1 MRDRRV
7 LLYFAW
13 SPPAETSAP
22 LAVIEDRFPVIF
34 ELRKLFYPKFEQW
47 SDRGTVDQG
56 IAGFLD
62 HIQKPNFQ
70 GFTEQAQALTGRPG
84 SPRIQPSETWL
95 DQRAYRMSLNGN
107 RNATL

>member
-34 ELRKLFYPKFEQW
+34 ELRKLFYPKFE
-47 SDRGTVDQG
+47 
-56 IAGFLD
+56 
-62 HIQKPNFQ
+62 
-70 GFTEQAQALTGRPG
+70 
-84 SPRIQPSETWL
+84 
-95 DQRAYRMSLNGN
+95 
-107 RNATL
+107 